1 MAYLPEE
8 NVLHCQSRCAKTAGC
23 AHFTYWPNRGCHLQ
37 SMEARPQFASRVTA
51 GPPDCREGFRMK
63 TCFHENTKFEPVN
76 MPGQRR
82 TQVGSVLECQQRCRQ
97 TTGCEHFSLWPDGG
111 CHIQD
116 ANASEVTARHIIS
129 GPRHCTKSYPMRIDE
144 TALAPLEDE
153 ETANDDD
160 VDDGQRTLDEPE
172 SDVLGVASSDP
183 ESDLVP
189 QPRAVALV
197 LAASQYVV
205 EGFLEAEDF
214 EREVRGCNITTVKE
228 AEFEQLRQM
237 IKFLRR
243 EELCPS
249 DEPHHPK
256 VPDPLSTDCLV
267 PDGPWEQ
274 RVLSRMAVIQRIK
287 LEKEGAPS
295 LQECHCPEPAGEL
308 LTSSKLLEV
317 VENQD
322 IARSPLMMRDAAR
335 QVCTEKGQDSGVSLA
350 VVFNNACSVGKRG
363 YCCEARDLR
372 WSAVPLR
379 LRGDELAEESLVHL
393 MGLAESLRSDS
404 EKIYWKFLRKLEDWK
419 WLSNEQ
425 KVMFYKLYIIYYHH
439 VRLAIER
446 QQYCMLNPED
456 LTSCEDPM
464 NLYFSIKVVR
474 NEILQSHRALFEY
487 GSCLQLGTRTIAAT
501 VRGRPVAA
509 KVRGIAGILFRR
521 AVHILGTGQ
530 IQRRVH
536 RAALQLARSAWTHRF
551 ELILGLLK
559 SFRRYLAMALCLW
572 ALLLSVACGVD
583 VPSVQLNNGVSMPVL
598 AFAAEVW
605 DAGTCLNATAE
616 ALAAGFRFA
625 AWPQMKAQSQ
635 AVRNSGLPG
644 TELFIAGTVNDPKCS
659 DYASC
664 YKETRAGAEK
674 QFQLLDE
681 KVLDMLMLDYPAE
694 SCRGIKGQW
703 QALTD
708 LYRQTGR
715 VRSIAVS
722 NFNLTQIQCA
732 TSWEFVTME
741 PEVPAVSFGLVLAN
755 QMRFAVGHGHDP
767 VVAQDAKLGIRV
779 QAYSPLAKGKL
790 ATDALCQKIGKS
802 HGKSAVQAAMRRG
815 LRCSVHSRT
824 CVGAG
829 YAARIQNNESC
840 QRGGVEVVPR
850 LGAVVQFEAVQS
862 INSAKRGGL
871 RTWALLQGLAHP
883 VALSILHCQ
892 AHVCIF
898 VLLRSLLP
906 TQTRPRRLLGTGASG
921 LRESKHTGAKPSALT
936 SPKAQRLSLDDPPRA
951 PDWNKLMEH
960 CSRFRMHF
968 NIDDEPR
975 VPRILQSNATIATQ
989 STSPQHLRSDL
1000 DLFDF
1005 SLTDE
1010 EMQQLNDHSPELFV
1024 VSLVLG
1030 AGQPLMQA
1038 LTATGVSTGAATS
1051 WTLILE
1057 QFMRNMFVHVGCPI
1071 LSSPLL
1077 MAMLLRWSMN
1087 RIILTEF
1094 FINNAV
1100 QPLWEMAKKALEPVA
1115 TFMQINKEVFRT
1127 SADVL
1132 KTIMR
1137 AVRLRQDPA
1146 QSVETNSTSDDRQ
1159 SWIEAARE
1167 FHATAAAD
1175 VFYAFLSV
1183 TFGAAW
1189 RALATAACTVEPCLN
1204 PKQKMVSLLC

>member
-1 MAYLPEE
+1 MLEESLPFVLRRLRDRGVLSESQAQEALRGAAYVGRLPNILEACSELPAAADDALRGALAEDDADEMRLDYTLLDEGPCFVPNTKYMPANMPNEDRTVEE

-129 GPRHCTKSYPMRIDE
+129 GPRHRTKSYPMRIDE

-551 ELILGLLK
+551 ELIL
-559 SFRRYLAMALCLW
+559 
-572 ALLLSVACGVD
+572 
-583 VPSVQLNNGVSMPVL
+583 
-598 AFAAEVW
+598 
-605 DAGTCLNATAE
+605 
-616 ALAAGFRFA
+616 
-625 AWPQMKAQSQ
+625 
-635 AVRNSGLPG
+635 
-644 TELFIAGTVNDPKCS
+644 
-659 DYASC
+659 
-664 YKETRAGAEK
+664 
-674 QFQLLDE
+674 
-681 KVLDMLMLDYPAE
+681 
-694 SCRGIKGQW
+694 
-703 QALTD
+703 
-708 LYRQTGR
+708 
-715 VRSIAVS
+715 
-722 NFNLTQIQCA
+722 
-732 TSWEFVTME
+732 
-741 PEVPAVSFGLVLAN
+741 
-755 QMRFAVGHGHDP
+755 
-767 VVAQDAKLGIRV
+767 
-779 QAYSPLAKGKL
+779 
-790 ATDALCQKIGKS
+790 
-802 HGKSAVQAAMRRG
+802 
-815 LRCSVHSRT
+815 
-824 CVGAG
+824 
-829 YAARIQNNESC
+829 
-840 QRGGVEVVPR
+840 
-850 LGAVVQFEAVQS
+850 
-862 INSAKRGGL
+862 
-871 RTWALLQGLAHP
+871 
-883 VALSILHCQ
+883 
-892 AHVCIF
+892 
-898 VLLRSLLP
+898 
-906 TQTRPRRLLGTGASG
+906 
-921 LRESKHTGAKPSALT
+921 
-936 SPKAQRLSLDDPPRA
+936 
-951 PDWNKLMEH
+951 
-960 CSRFRMHF
+960 
-968 NIDDEPR
+968 
-975 VPRILQSNATIATQ
+975 
-989 STSPQHLRSDL
+989 
-1000 DLFDF
+1000 
-1005 SLTDE
+1005 
-1010 EMQQLNDHSPELFV
+1010 

-1115 TFMQINKEVFRT
+1115 TFVQINKEVFRT

-1189 RALATAACTVEPCLN
+1189 RALATAACTVAKLALPVVNGAEAGIDAAAGYTATAWQRLATAVSGLLKKGTNDVSLPFVKSMAAEDAKVKDAAKNIPSKTLAVVHTILGKGSLTMSTSIDKSLDLFAKVLDMIGQSTIFVYGLSSALSFAVLRVWQPGQGDFSSDQLMAASLSAKLDEVNADACRGKKPGSSCVFLQFAGFSNETVAHGVCCRGTCDVEPCTAGAEEVAAEQEFAVQN
-1204 PKQKMVSLLC
+1204 VSLGHLRRQSKFLYGFINLARKSYGGFCRDLDE

>member
-1 MAYLPEE
+1 MGTLPNILEACSELPAASDDALRGALAEDDAGEVPLDYTLLDEGPCFVPNTKYMPANMPNEDRTVEE

-51 GPPDCREGFRMK
+51 GPPDCREGSRMK
-63 TCFHENTKFEPVN
+63 SCFHESTKFEPVN

-82 TQVGSVLECQQRCRQ
+82 TQVGSVLECQLRCRQ
-97 TTGCEHFSLWPDGG
+97 TQGCEHFSLWPDGG
-111 CHIQD
+111 CHLQD

-129 GPRHCTKSYPMRIDE
+129 GPSRCTKSYPTWIDE
-144 TALAPLEDE
+144 AALAPLEE
-153 ETANDDD
+153 ETPNDDS
-160 VDDGQRTLDEPE
+160 QKTLDEPE
-172 SDVLGVASSDP
+172 SDALGVAGSDP

-189 QPRAVALV
+189 RPRAVSLV
-197 LAASQYVV
+197 LAASQYVA
-205 EGFLEAEDF
+205 EGYLEAEDF

-249 DEPHHPK
+249 DDPHHPK
-256 VPDPLSTDCLV
+256 VPDPLSAECLE
-267 PDGPWEQ
+267 PDGAWEQ

-287 LEKEGAPS
+287 LEKEGVPS
-295 LQECHCPEPAGEL
+295 LQECHCPEPSGEL

-317 VENQD
+317 VESQD

-335 QVCTEKGQDSGVSLA
+335 QVCTDKGQDSGVSFA

-372 WSAVPLR
+372 WSAKPLR

-393 MGLAESLRSDS
+393 MGLAESLRADS
-404 EKIYWKFLRKLEDWK
+404 EKIYWKFLRKLEDWT

-456 LTSCEDPM
+456 FTSCEDPM
-464 NLYFSIKVVR
+464 NLYFSIKMVR
-474 NEILQSHRALFEY
+474 NEILQAHRALFEY
-487 GSCLQLGTRTIAAT
+487 GSCLQTGTRTLAAT

-509 KVRGIAGILFRR
+509 RVRGIAGILFRR

-536 RAALQLARSAWTHRF
+536 KAALQLARSAWTHRF
-551 ELILGLLK
+551 ELIL
-559 SFRRYLAMALCLW
+559 
-572 ALLLSVACGVD
+572 
-583 VPSVQLNNGVSMPVL
+583 
-598 AFAAEVW
+598 
-605 DAGTCLNATAE
+605 
-616 ALAAGFRFA
+616 
-625 AWPQMKAQSQ
+625 
-635 AVRNSGLPG
+635 
-644 TELFIAGTVNDPKCS
+644 
-659 DYASC
+659 
-664 YKETRAGAEK
+664 
-674 QFQLLDE
+674 
-681 KVLDMLMLDYPAE
+681 
-694 SCRGIKGQW
+694 
-703 QALTD
+703 
-708 LYRQTGR
+708 
-715 VRSIAVS
+715 
-722 NFNLTQIQCA
+722 
-732 TSWEFVTME
+732 
-741 PEVPAVSFGLVLAN
+741 
-755 QMRFAVGHGHDP
+755 
-767 VVAQDAKLGIRV
+767 
-779 QAYSPLAKGKL
+779 
-790 ATDALCQKIGKS
+790 
-802 HGKSAVQAAMRRG
+802 
-815 LRCSVHSRT
+815 
-824 CVGAG
+824 
-829 YAARIQNNESC
+829 
-840 QRGGVEVVPR
+840 
-850 LGAVVQFEAVQS
+850 
-862 INSAKRGGL
+862 
-871 RTWALLQGLAHP
+871 
-883 VALSILHCQ
+883 
-892 AHVCIF
+892 
-898 VLLRSLLP
+898 
-906 TQTRPRRLLGTGASG
+906 
-921 LRESKHTGAKPSALT
+921 
-936 SPKAQRLSLDDPPRA
+936 
-951 PDWNKLMEH
+951 
-960 CSRFRMHF
+960 
-968 NIDDEPR
+968 
-975 VPRILQSNATIATQ
+975 
-989 STSPQHLRSDL
+989 
-1000 DLFDF
+1000 
-1005 SLTDE
+1005 
-1010 EMQQLNDHSPELFV
+1010 

-1087 RIILTEF
+1087 RIVLTDF

-1100 QPLWEMAKKALEPVA
+1100 APLWEMAKKALGPVT
-1115 TFMQINKEVFRT
+1115 TFLQINQEVFRV

-1132 KTIMR
+1132 KTVMR

-1146 QSVETNSTSDDRQ
+1146 QGGVANSTSDDRQ

-1189 RALATAACTVEPCLN
+1189 RALATAACTVAKLALPVVNGAEAGIDVAGTYTAAAWQRLARAFSGLLKKGTNDVSLPFVKSMAAEDAKVQDAAKNIPSKTLALVHTILGKGTLALSTSIDKSLDLLAKALDMIGQSTIFVYGLSSVLSFAVLRVWQPGQGDFSSDQLMAASLGAKLDEVNTDACRGKKPGSSCVLLQFAGFSNETVAHGVCCRGICDLEPCTAGAEEVTAEQEFAVQN
-1204 PKQKMVSLLC
+1204 VSLGHLRRQSKFLYGFINLARKSYGGFCRDLDE